1 MMYGVSGYGLGEP
14 KVYGGYGMD
23 ATAEQEPYKPKPK
36 AEKGTAPAIGEKM
49 PWEHSRYAKCYCKET
64 GEHFKSLADAA
75 SKLGIDYNKLRNR
88 LRRAYGRNEC
98 EVEEGGYTI
107 VREGRE

>member
-1 MMYGVSGYGLGEP
+1 MMYGVSGYALGEP

-23 ATAEQEPYKPKPK
+23 ATDEQVPYVPKPK
-36 AEKGTAPAIGEKM
+36 AEKGAAPAIVGKM
-49 PWEHSRYAKCYCKET
+49 PWERSRYTKCYCKET
-64 GEHFKSLADAA
+64 GEHFKSLSEAA
-75 SKLGIDYNKLRNR
+75 SKLGIDYGKLRSKIR
-88 LRRAYGRNEC
+88 GDRGKR